1 MQRHGRA
8 ILKLLE
14 GVEGGFFVEMVERRV
29 CIESVMRLGR
39 YFSLLYINFG
49 LMVDENKGNEI

>member
-1 MQRHGRA
+1 MYSVSIYIYGGGTVR
-8 ILKLLE
+8 LE
-14 GVEGGFFVEMVERRV
+14 
-29 CIESVMRLGR
+29 L

>member
-8 ILKLLE
+8 ILKLCRVVMGELL
-14 GVEGGFFVEMVERRV
+14 VEMVACV
-29 CIESVMRLGR
+29 YIALRLGR